1 MEQLT
6 LRARVRNTQGK
17 EAARKLRRQN
27 QIPAVFYGP
36 HSDPVQLTVD
46 VPELEKLLRKTTSE
60 NIFLDLRIES
70 NGGSDSRTVILKE
83 LQVHPVKPIFY
94 HADFYEIPM
103 DKELPFQIAIHCIN
117 TPVGASKGGILE
129 QVLRELTVTCL
140 PSKVVDRLDLDVSGL
155 DVGQSLHVR
164 DIQLPEGIKTGMDG
178 DQTVAAV
185 NIPVVKAE
193 KAEEEEEAKETPT
206 EEASATE
213 PPAEK

>member
-6 LRARVRNTQGK
+6 LTAHVRKAQGK

-36 HSDPVQLTVD
+36 HSKPVQLAVD
-46 VPELEKLLRKTTSE
+46 VPELQKILRKTTSE
-60 NIFLDLRIES
+60 NIFLELRIES
-70 NGGSDSRTVILKE
+70 NGSSDSHTVILKE
-83 LQVHPVKPIFY
+83 LQVHPVKPVFY

-103 DKELPFQIAIHCIN
+103 DKEVSFQIPIHCVN

-140 PSKVVDRLDLDVSGL
+140 PSKLVDRLDLDVSGL

-164 DIQLPEGIKTGMDG
+164 DIQLPEGIKTAMDS

-185 NIPVVKAE
+185 NVPVVKAA
-193 KAEEEEEAKETPT
+193 KPEEEEAAKETP
-206 EEASATE
+206 EGAAPE
-213 PPAEK
+213 PPPEK